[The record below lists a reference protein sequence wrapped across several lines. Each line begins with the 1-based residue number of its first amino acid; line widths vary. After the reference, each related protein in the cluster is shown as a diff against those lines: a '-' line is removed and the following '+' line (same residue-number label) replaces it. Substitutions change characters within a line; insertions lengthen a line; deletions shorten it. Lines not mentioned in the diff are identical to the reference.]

1 MVENNDILTVQ
12 NLSRHFGGVKA
23 LDNLNVNIYK
33 NNIHGIIGPNGAG
46 KTTFFNV
53 VTGILEPTRGEIYF
67 RNKRIDNLN
76 VEEIA
81 KMGIS
86 RTFQKGSIVEDMN
99 VVNNVKAA
107 MYLYNDINPIKDFFL
122 RHFSISKR
130 EKDMREKALE
140 SLKFVGLEGYSNRWA
155 DDLMWVERQLLQL
168 ARAIVVNPNLIML
181 DEPAS
186 GMDSKETEWVKDIIK
201 KINRRGITVIVIS
214 HDVNLVMDL
223 CDRITA
229 INFGTKLSE
238 GKPGEIKND
247 PDLLEAYLGE

>member
-1 MVENNDILTVQ
+1 MENNDILTVQ

>member
-1 MVENNDILTVQ
+1 MVGHNDILTVQ

>member
-1 MVENNDILTVQ
+1 
-12 NLSRHFGGVKA
+12 
-23 LDNLNVNIYK
+23 
-33 NNIHGIIGPNGAG
+33 
-46 KTTFFNV
+46 
-53 VTGILEPTRGEIYF
+53 
-67 RNKRIDNLN
+67 
-76 VEEIA
+76 
-81 KMGIS
+81 
-86 RTFQKGSIVEDMN
+86 MN

>member
-1 MVENNDILTVQ
+1 MVENDDILTVQ
-12 NLSRHFGGVKA
+12 NLSKHFGGVKA
-23 LDNLNVNIYK
+23 LDKLDLNIHR

-53 VTGILEPTRGEIYF
+53 VTGILEPTQGEIYF
-67 RNKRIDNLN
+67 QNKRIDNLN

-122 RHFSISKR
+122 RHFSISNR

-140 SLKFVGLEGYSNRWA
+140 SLKFVGLEGYSDRWA

-186 GMDSKETEWVKDIIK
+186 GMDSKETEQVKDIIK

-238 GKPGEIKND
+238 GKPEEVKND

>member
-1 MVENNDILTVQ
+1 MVGNNDILTVQ

>member
-1 MVENNDILTVQ
+1 MVGHNDILTVQ

-186 GMDSKETEWVKDIIK
+186 GMGSKETEWVKDIIK